1 MAVTDE
7 ELLPR
12 VSTGRWAVYD
22 GKRLRLSTS
31 THVLDTTY
39 IGIFKISSTTVMMAA
54 ALCNDIDAT
63 CWEMVTAHIMV
74 KEIDE
79 RDDGGEFGLV
89 VIAQNRESTCVQNV
103 VRPRQAVQVIPT
115 DRLCNTFR

>member
-39 IGIFKISSTTVMMAA
+39 IGIF
-54 ALCNDIDAT
+54 IDLFHHRHDGCRT
-63 CWEMVTAHIMV
+63 IMV